1 MNSGVSDKS
10 RGLDPTKFNQL
21 LDYRFAIISFLIS
34 GGIFYFVRF
43 LDEYIYQIF
52 RVRQYLIFHT
62 IVEFASIIMC
72 VASFL
77 VVYYVGDRDKR
88 LRMKVLAGIL
98 LLVGCIDFW
107 HTFSYNGMPGLLV
120 PSSVQGA
127 TTYWIIGRLILAGG
141 ILLCSFIPIDIN
153 VHSIHKSVILGL
165 PLFLSLF
172 ILYIVSYYST
182 ALPRLFIQGE
192 GLTPLKNWL
201 EYAIILMM
209 FIACINFLIEYGESK
224 RDTLA
229 FMIVALIVS
238 IFSELAFTGYGSVY
252 DTYNLLGHVYKL
264 IASYMIFRLLFIS
277 NIHYPYEE
285 LDKAEKEINQYA
297 NNLEVLV
304 RDRTEE
310 VEIANEQLLQDLEYA
325 KSIQKAIMPIKHEN
339 FDNLEVYSEYIA
351 YEKVGGDFYGFEDL
365 GGDQLSF
372 YIGDVAGHGV
382 PAAMM
387 TIFLKQ
393 TLVMS
398 DFQNNN
404 KKSLHPK
411 EVLQNLYRKYNE
423 TDFPL
428 EMYAVMLYGIFNKKT
443 NEMIFSSGGLNTFP
457 LVYEG
462 QGNVKIIEH
471 SGFPICKFGEEFC
484 NSFNE
489 YTVQLHKGNKV
500 LFYTDGLIE
509 ITNTRGE
516 NFGETRLVKLMREYG
531 HLSPKKLSD
540 KITKEIK
547 RFSEDIKPKDDIHY
561 FIVELH

>member
-1 MNSGVSDKS
+1 MNSDVSDKS
-10 RGLDPTKFNQL
+10 RRLDPTKFNQL